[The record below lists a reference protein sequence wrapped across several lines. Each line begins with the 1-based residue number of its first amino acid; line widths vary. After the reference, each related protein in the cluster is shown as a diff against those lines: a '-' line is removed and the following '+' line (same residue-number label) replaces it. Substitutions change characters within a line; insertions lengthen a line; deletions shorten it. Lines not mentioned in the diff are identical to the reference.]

1 MNDKINMKMLLDL
14 FSDEVPK
21 KPWDNLLVARN
32 WKDSFNM
39 FMCFLVFSAFAWT
52 VSFLSGLF
60 SEDIV
65 LSSALTFLFSS
76 FLYCCIIMCGRMLEV
91 VRQLKAV
98 SKIAKEHYFDKLMN
112 KYNLSYTDD
121 TEKAIL
127 KSIYM
132 LFMNG
137 RKGHFVVKDNL
148 SNRTISLINEDQ
160 LDDEPHL
167 GKKYSNCTAFVGLED
182 FSADL
187 DNLEPVLFVRELKEK
202 TS

>member
-1 MNDKINMKMLLDL
+1 MSDKINMKMMLEL
-14 FSDEVPK
+14 FSNAAPK
-21 KPWDNLLVARN
+21 KPWENLLVARN

-39 FMCFLVFSAFAWT
+39 FMCFLAFSAFVWT

-76 FLYCCIIMCGRMLEV
+76 FLYCCIIMCGRMLEL

-98 SKIAKEHYFDKLMN
+98 SKIAKEHYFDKLLN

-121 TEKAIL
+121 TEKRIL

-132 LFMNG
+132 FFMNG
-137 RKGHFVVKDNL
+137 RRGHFVVKDNL
-148 SNRTISLINEDQ
+148 NNRTISLVNNDQ
-160 LDDEPHL
+160 LDYEPHL
-167 GKKYSNCTAFVGLED
+167 GKKHSDCTAFVGLED
-182 FSADL
+182 FYADL
-187 DNLEPVLFVRELKEK
+187 DKLDPVLFVQELKEK